1 MVTMMEFFASS
12 LLTAIP
18 LLGALLSVRFWSDP
32 KRVKTCAIASSILT
46 LALMLGMAKFLPP
59 LPTGVLSLY
68 LLPLGAL
75 TSVLSHPLHKDH
87 RFSWM
92 VTLVCLGFGIGTL
105 TGRDVSGSFFLM
117 MLMVTIIVLLYRHH
131 TALWPMSWWGVG
143 LLIFGLVCLGISML
157 TATPLSSIASL
168 MTCAVLLPLA
178 PFHGGYLTTVT
189 RLPGN
194 LPSFVVLLLPIIGL
208 HQLSIILSTI
218 PDDVM
223 SVVNVLALGGALYS
237 AVKALAQSRVR
248 LVLGYGSL
256 SFFSIAW
263 WFAATTEATTP
274 RTALLV
280 GAVGLA
286 TSGLLIA
293 WQVIRTR
300 YGDDVDPQAI
310 SGLAAAMPK
319 YAVVLSLLGL
329 AAMGIPPFGVFA
341 GFMGL
346 VLTSPQPSVFGLF
359 LVLGAW
365 LAASWYIM
373 QLVQQLLF
381 GASRPDLRYTD
392 LLHPELISLLVVV
405 LVLLVLGLIPSTLFG
420 PEQPVQTQTTAFLES
435 LAWRN

>member
-1 MVTMMEFFASS
+1 MMEFFASS
-12 LLTAIP
+12 LLTAVP
-18 LLGALLSVRFWSDP
+18 LLGALVSLIFWSDP
-32 KRVKTCAIASSILT
+32 NRVKTCSIASSILT
-46 LALMLGMAKFLPP
+46 LALILGLAKFLTPS
-59 LPTGVLSLY
+59 PTGLLSLY
-68 LLPLGAL
+68 LLPLGAM
-75 TSVLSHPLHKDH
+75 TSVLSHPLHEDH

-105 TGRDVSGSFFLM
+105 TGQDVSGSFFLM
-117 MLMVTIIVLLYRHH
+117 MLLATIIALLYRHH
-131 TALWPMSWWGVG
+131 TALWPMSWLGVG
-143 LLIFGLVCLGISML
+143 LLSLGLVCLGISML
-157 TATPLSSIASL
+157 TAMPLSSLASL
-168 MTCAVLLPLA
+168 MTCAVLLPLV

-194 LPSFVVLLLPIIGL
+194 LPSFIVVLLPILGL
-208 HQLSIILSTI
+208 HQLSMTLSTI
-218 PDDVM
+218 PENVM
-223 SVVNVLALGGALYS
+223 SVVSALALAGALYS

-248 LVLGYGSL
+248 LILGYGSL

-263 WFAATTEATTP
+263 WFAATTEAITP

-280 GAVGLA
+280 GAIGLA

-346 VLTSPQPSVFGLF
+346 VLTSPQAPVFGLF
-359 LVLGAW
+359 LALAAW

-373 QLVQQLLF
+373 QMVQQLLF
-381 GASRPDLRYTD
+381 GASRPNLRYTD
-392 LLHPELISLLVVV
+392 LLHPELISLLIVV
-405 LVLLVLGLIPSTLFG
+405 LALLVLGLAPSTLFG
-420 PEQPVQTQTTAFLES
+420 PEQGVEPPIAVFLES
-435 LAWRN
+435 LPWQN

>member
-1 MVTMMEFFASS
+1 M
-12 LLTAIP
+12 I
-18 LLGALLSVRFWSDP
+18 
-32 KRVKTCAIASSILT
+32 
-46 LALMLGMAKFLPP
+46 
-59 LPTGVLSLY
+59 
-68 LLPLGAL
+68 
-75 TSVLSHPLHKDH
+75 
-87 RFSWM
+87 
-92 VTLVCLGFGIGTL
+92 
-105 TGRDVSGSFFLM
+105 
-117 MLMVTIIVLLYRHH
+117 
-131 TALWPMSWWGVG
+131 
-143 LLIFGLVCLGISML
+143 
-157 TATPLSSIASL
+157 
-168 MTCAVLLPLA
+168 CAVLLPLA
-178 PFHGGYLTTVT
+178 PLHGGYLTTVT

-194 LPSFVVLLLPIIGL
+194 LPSFVVLLLPIVGL
-208 HQLSIILSTI
+208 HQLSTILSAI
-218 PDDVM
+218 PEDVV
-223 SVVNVLALGGALYS
+223 SVVNVLALVGALYS

-248 LVLGYGSL
+248 LVLGYGCL
-256 SFFSIAW
+256 SFFSIVW
-263 WFAATTEATTP
+263 WFVTITGATTP

-280 GAVGLA
+280 GAIGLA

-329 AAMGIPPFGVFA
+329 ASMGIPPFGVFA

-346 VLTSPQPSVFGLF
+346 VLTSPQASVFGLF

-392 LLHPELISLLVVV
+392 LLNPELISLLIVV
-405 LVLLVLGLIPSTLFG
+405 LVLLALGLVPSTLFS
-420 PEQPVQTQTTAFLES
+420 PEQAVQPQTTVFLES